1 MTDRS
6 KFRTLVDGLRR
17 QIEAMPVGTV
27 VPSERALAAE
37 TGVSR
42 MTARRA
48 LDELTRE
55 ARLVREVGRGS
66 FVPRPAVTLPLHLTG
81 FTEDMASREMTASRR
96 SGQRS

>member
-6 KFRTLVDGLRR
+6 KFRALVDDLRR
-17 QIEAMPVGTV
+17 KIEAMPVGAA
-27 VPSERALAAE
+27 VPSERTLAAE

-55 ARLVREVGRGS
+55 GRLVREVGRGS
-66 FVPRPAVTLPLHLTG
+66 FVARPAVSLPL
-81 FTEDMASREMTASRR
+81 ASPRTWHRA
-96 SGQRS
+96 G